1 MIIFTCVIVAYADG
15 EDWTNFVEQKAVGT
29 RNIHLFLLVITQV
42 ELFSQG
48 VSNLAHSPSTTAHQ
62 CKLINKSFFS
72 IKELNKCKLY
82 DRSLLSQIFKCI
94 AMYIGTW
101 LQQMRVHAKTTNSVS
116 PLRLQTIHQDH
127 LIWSILNDTKSRHPS
142 SPSLGSC

>member
-1 MIIFTCVIVAYADG
+1 
-15 EDWTNFVEQKAVGT
+15 
-29 RNIHLFLLVITQV
+29 
-42 ELFSQG
+42 
-48 VSNLAHSPSTTAHQ
+48 
-62 CKLINKSFFS
+62 
-72 IKELNKCKLY
+72 
-82 DRSLLSQIFKCI
+82 
-94 AMYIGTW
+94 MYIGTW